1 MILCLLP
8 VVGYQLSPHLPLTA
22 RPRLASTHAPL
33 VVMRGERSFEPP
45 PGLEPDA
52 VILLFYY
59 GMATVFRESAYR
71 YQVSGLPWKRL
82 DQLGFDFPAMSQAFG
97 GASAI
102 ASTWVFVAL
111 LTGVME
117 VETRYEP
124 WRVALTWLLA
134 APAAQGLK
142 YVLHLNAG
150 DGSFKYGDALTDSLV
165 TLGLMFLL
173 RQAEEEGWV

>member
-1 MILCLLP
+1 MLLLSLLP
-8 VVGYQLSPHLPLTA
+8 AFSYHLP
-22 RPRLASTHAPL
+22 PRLPPSISSTHAPTL
-33 VVMRGERSFEPP
+33 IIMRERSFEPP

-52 VILLFYY
+52 VILLWYY

-71 YQVSGLPWKRL
+71 YQLTGLPWKRL
-82 DQLGFDFPAMSQAFG
+82 DQLGFDLPAMSQAFG

-150 DGSFKYGDALTDSLV
+150 DGSFKYGDALTDGLV

-173 RQAEEEGWV
+173 RRAEEEGWV